1 MLINV
6 PAVSDR
12 KPAVIARLDEL
23 LTANLGRPLHLA
35 EICAATGVAERTL
48 RLYCQKHF
56 GMGPVRYMWLRRMHL
71 ARSALM
77 HADPDTAT
85 VTRIATEH
93 GFLELGRFSV
103 GYRTLFGESPSVSLR
118 RAQRGP
124 AFSETIAESA

>member
-6 PAVSDR
+6 RAGSYR
-12 KPAVIARLDEL
+12 QSAVITRLEEL
-23 LTANLGRPLHLA
+23 LTANRGRPLHLA
-35 EICAATGVAERTL
+35 EICAATGVSERTL
-48 RLYCQKHF
+48 RLCCHKHF

-77 HADPDTAT
+77 HADPETAT

-103 GYRTLFGESPSVSLR
+103 GYRTLFGESPSASLR
-118 RAQRGP
+118 RAQRGS
-124 AFSETIAESA
+124 AFFETIAESA